1 MKASQRFMTIIEGFL
16 LALLAGLLQL
26 VFPAELGETGLSLEM
41 GLVLILFYAFRRG
54 ALPACLAGGLVGII
68 QLYQVPDALTNWPHS
83 LALVIASAAVG
94 LAGLFARNLQRTL
107 HNRRMSSVYLN
118 LVTGSFIG
126 VLCYFICRFVDQV
139 WIQAESN
146 GLAEAFRTNGLSFL
160 LNLGIAL
167 AILIV
172 TLNVSA
178 KYFIPRYTKYISRK
192 ERSRLLND

>member
-1 MKASQRFMTIIEGFL
+1 MQASQRFMTIIEGFL

-54 ALPACLAGGLVGII
+54 PLPACLAGALVGLI

-83 LALVIASAAVG
+83 LALVLASAAVG

-126 VLCYFICRFVDQV
+126 VLCYFICRFIDQALV
-139 WIQAESN
+139 QGAA
-146 GLAEAFRTNGLSFL
+146 LAEAFRSNGLSFL

-167 AILIV
+167 AILVV